1 MDMMRKNIRYL
12 RKKNNL
18 TIQKCANSIGVS
30 RSYLSQFE
38 SGGSEMSFKN
48 ILKLRELF
56 NISLDDLIFKDLEL
70 EEKRK

>member
-1 MDMMRKNIRYL
+1 MDTMRKNIRYL

-48 ILKLRELF
+48 ILKLRERF

>member
-1 MDMMRKNIRYL
+1 MDIMRKNIRYL
-12 RKKNNL
+12 RKINEM

-48 ILKLRELF
+48 ILKLKELF
-56 NISLDDLIFKDLEL
+56 NVSLDELVFKDLS
-70 EEKRK
+70 EEKNK